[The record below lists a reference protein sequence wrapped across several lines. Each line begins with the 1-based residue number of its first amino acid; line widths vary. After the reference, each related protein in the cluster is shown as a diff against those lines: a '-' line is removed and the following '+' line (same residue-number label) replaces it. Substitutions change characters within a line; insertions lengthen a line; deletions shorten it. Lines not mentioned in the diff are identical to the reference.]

1 MKVITATMAKNIS
14 NDFLNNKCGI
24 VIKGM
29 MDTILLK
36 ASQGEHSASIRL
48 PEDWSMELK
57 ANVGLFFGNLGYEVD
72 QRSCALYLKW

>member
-1 MKVITATMAKNIS
+1 MKIITATMAKNIS

-24 VIKGM
+24 VIKGI

-36 ASQGEHSASIRL
+36 ASQGEHSASIRF
-48 PEDWSMELK
+48 PDDWSMETK

-72 QRSCALYLKW
+72 QRSSALYLKW